1 MCTTPPS
8 GFKRTTGKLPEKMGK
23 KLGWSEC
30 RSFASGLIV
39 GCLLVSMTYFT
50 MFRNDME
57 LFSDF
62 LKSSAWPSSAAAP
75 ANQSVALLVPRLSEK
90 TDRMAVKGK
99 RQALCDLSAYRTDVC
114 DIHGDVR
121 IVGNDSST
129 VLVVSSAGDN
139 QSFEIK
145 PYPRKADRVVVRKV
159 PTVHVRS
166 LTPAGDAPP
175 SCGVTHAVP
184 GVVFATAGYCGNI
197 FHDISDLL
205 LPLFQTTRRFRGR
218 VQLLAVKNQRWWL
231 YKYRHILAKLSDFP
245 VINYDD
251 DDRVHCFRHAIV
263 GLRADSDLTIDASK
277 SAEGVTMVDF
287 VAFLRGA
294 YSLQH
299 ARPSGGRGRRPRL
312 LFISRGGSRRFVNL
326 DEVVPVAEEVGFEV
340 VSAEPN
346 FMDVAAFAET
356 VNSCDVMVGVHG
368 AGLTNMVFLP
378 TGAVLIQVVPLAKLD
393 WIAANYYAK
402 PAMGMQL
409 KYLQYDI
416 LEEESTLIDHYP
428 RDHAVFK
435 DPAAIHKQGWQAMGK
450 IYLVQQNVRLRK
462 DRFRGVLEQAMELL
476 EKDRQ

>member
-1 MCTTPPS
+1 MCTTPPPF
-8 GFKRTTGKLPEKMGK
+8 GFTRSSRLPEKMGK
-23 KLGWSEC
+23 KLRWSEC
-30 RSFASGLIV
+30 RSFAIGFIF
-39 GCLLVSMTYFT
+39 GCLLVSMTYLS
-50 MFRNDME
+50 MFKNDMD
-57 LFSDF
+57 LLSNF

-75 ANQSVALLVPRLSEK
+75 ANQSLALLLPKLSER
-90 TDRMAVKGK
+90 TSLMAAERK

-121 IVGNDSST
+121 IVGKGSST
-129 VLVVSSAGDN
+129 VLVVSPSGEN

-145 PYPRKADRVVVRKV
+145 PYARKADHVVVRRV
-159 PTVHVRS
+159 PTVHVHS
-166 LTPAGDAPP
+166 LTPHRDAPP
-175 SCGVTHAVP
+175 PCVVTHDVP
-184 GVVFATAGYCGNI
+184 GVVFATTGYCGNI

-218 VQLLAVKNQRWWL
+218 VQLLAVKNETWWL
-231 YKYRHILAKLSDFP
+231 YKYRHIIAKLSDFP
-245 VINYDD
+245 VINYDY

-263 GLRADSDLTIDASK
+263 GLRADNDLTIDASK

-287 VAFLRGA
+287 VAFLRTA
-294 YSLQH
+294 YSLPH
-299 ARPSGGRGRRPRL
+299 ARPSGGGPGRRPRL

-340 VSAEPN
+340 VIAEPS

-378 TGAVLIQVVPLAKLD
+378 TGAVLIQVLPLAKLD

-435 DPAAIHKQGWQAMGK
+435 DPDAIHKQGWQTMGQ
-450 IYLVQQNVRLRK
+450 IYLVEQNVRLRK
-462 DRFRGVLEQAMELL
+462 DRFRGVLEQARELL
-476 EKDRQ
+476 EQ